1 MLNNE
6 SADGSTA
13 LKMGNYNR
21 NWKEF
26 KNCCDLKHREFTFYL
41 CSWYKTNL

>member
-26 KNCCDLKHREFTFYL
+26 KKLL
-41 CSWYKTNL
+41 